1 MRKAIFGAIAIIL
14 LAGPMTMGQAQESI
28 VEAAKKARAQKKAA
42 PKGPV
47 FTNDNIENVRGTVN
61 VVGSVPAAPADAAT
75 KTEDGE
81 KADAAAKPVT
91 KDEKPVAV
99 VKDEAYWRK
108 RFAEARKQ
116 LADAGKEADILQRE
130 LNLQNQ
136 QYDSD
141 PNRALQEQY
150 SRKQIND
157 LRQKID
163 EKKAEVTRLKQGI
176 SDLEDELRAAGG
188 EPGWAREQ

>member
-14 LAGPMTMGQAQESI
+14 LAGPMTTGQAQEFI

-61 VVGSVPAAPADAAT
+61 VVGTVPAPPADVAD
-75 KTEDGE
+75 KTAGEE
-81 KADAAAKPVT
+81 KAEAAKPAA
-91 KDEKPVAV
+91 KDDKAAPV

-116 LADAGKEADILQRE
+116 LADAEKEADILQRE

-141 PNRALQEQY
+141 PNKALQEQY

-163 EKKAEVTRLKQGI
+163 EKKAEVARLKQGI
-176 SDLEDELRAAGG
+176 SDLEDEMRAAGG

>member
-1 MRKAIFGAIAIIL
+1 
-14 LAGPMTMGQAQESI
+14 
-28 VEAAKKARAQKKAA
+28 
-42 PKGPV
+42 
-47 FTNDNIENVRGTVN
+47 
-61 VVGSVPAAPADAAT
+61 
-75 KTEDGE
+75 
-81 KADAAAKPVT
+81 
-91 KDEKPVAV
+91 V

-116 LADAGKEADILQRE
+116 LAAAEKEADILQRE

-163 EKKAEVTRLKQGI
+163 EKKAEVARLKQGI

>member
-1 MRKAIFGAIAIIL
+1 MRKAIFGAIVIFF
-14 LAGPMTMGQAQESI
+14 LAGPMTMCRAQESI

-61 VVGSVPAAPADAAT
+61 VVGSLPAPPADVAD
-75 KTEDGE
+75 KTAGEE
-81 KADAAAKPVT
+81 KAEAAKPAA
-91 KDEKPVAV
+91 KDDQAAV

-116 LADAGKEADILQRE
+116 LADAEKEADILQRE

-136 QYDSD
+136 QYYSD
-141 PNRALQEQY
+141 PNKALQEQY
-150 SRKQIND
+150 SRKELD
-157 LRQKID
+157 GLKAKID
-163 EKKAEVTRLKQGI
+163 EKKAEVARLKQAI

-188 EPGWAREQ
+188 EPGWAR